1 MGQTPQLTNQKNE
14 CTEKIQCRMPSST
27 LWSSALALCYSVAQY
42 RCPVL
47 AHSSH
52 TDLDDRVRPILCWQ
66 PIPDTLYYQLQL
78 YRWYRNC
85 KWCHTAQA
93 HERYLRNSLL
103 PRRTDSNV
111 VVCAAWWRQ
120 LYHSDDDVAVST
132 TIISWH
138 GKLTTTLPRRVV
150 M

>member
-93 HERYLRNSLL
+93 QRYLHNSSL